1 MKQRKVD
8 NLRFYEIDSGYI
20 EYLSKY
26 APHLYRNSKDTQQ
39 NERKYIG
46 IVLKVNNLN
55 YFAPLTSAK
64 RKHRYLKEGIDL
76 IKIKNYAV
84 LNLNNMFPVPESV
97 CKFVDFSTV
106 LNPRYK
112 DLLQA
117 EYRYIKMIQEKIRKS
132 ACILY
137 NHKVKYKESDSL
149 SKRCNDYLL
158 LEEKCKAYKE

>member
-55 YFAPLTSAK
+55 YL
-64 RKHRYLKEGIDL
+64 H
-76 IKIKNYAV
+76 
-84 LNLNNMFPVPESV
+84 
-97 CKFVDFSTV
+97 
-106 LNPRYK
+106 
-112 DLLQA
+112 
-117 EYRYIKMIQEKIRKS
+117 
-132 ACILY
+132 
-137 NHKVKYKESDSL
+137 KESDSL